1 MINNERRP
9 FARIGERATHALM
22 QQVVAGET
30 RLHTLMAH
38 LARIFIVQ
46 STEHSTLCQRHIS
59 YDVSETLIDCFRH
72 QMVAW
77 GLLGNEGL
85 TQTAR
90 RVL

>member
-9 FARIGERATHALM
+9 FARIGERATHALV
-22 QQVVAGET
+22 QQVAGET

-38 LARIFIVQ
+38 LARIFIVP

-59 YDVSETLIDCFRH
+59 YDVSETLMDCFRH
-72 QMVAW
+72 QMVVW
-77 GLLGNEGL
+77 GLGNEGL